1 MEKKKILIIEDETDL
16 REAIKTALSYERFA
30 VCTAKDGEEGIAV
43 ALREKPDLIILDL
56 LMPKVD
62 GLGVLRALR
71 ADEWGKDVKV
81 IVMTALDDMEKISE
95 VVDAGGDEYIVKTDV
110 SLNTVVDKVKKKLG
124 M

>member
-16 REAIKTALSYERFA
+16 REAIKTALSYEQFI
-30 VCTAKDGEEGIAV
+30 VCTAKDGEEGIEV

-62 GLGVLRALR
+62 GLAVLKALR
-71 ADEWGKDVKV
+71 ADEWGREVKV

-95 VVDAGGDEYIVKTDV
+95 VIDAGGDEYIVKTDIT
-110 SLNTVVDKVKKKLG
+110 LNAVVDKVKKKLG
-124 M
+124 V